1 MVLVLWLAASSKVA
15 TRQIWRARY
24 RKLGQMPL
32 RREEIHLF
40 PLLKEPGPSGGTPPP
55 MKSMS
60 GLAWL
65 EHIQWREHSKPKAGE
80 AERAGSGRLFLPLR
94 DLREAVGYGST

>member
-1 MVLVLWLAASSKVA
+1 
-15 TRQIWRARY
+15 
-24 RKLGQMPL
+24 
-32 RREEIHLF
+32 
-40 PLLKEPGPSGGTPPP
+40 

-65 EHIQWREHSKPKAGE
+65 EHIQWKEHSKPKAGE